1 MPANQIEMGTLGYGD
16 RSGTRATLNPWSTED
31 SSWSRRCRPTRWSVV
46 LAAAAGG
53 DAGRAALG
61 TLYRTYQYPVFAY
74 IAVRRGRERAWELTQ
89 AFFVRRL
96 LEKQDL
102 RRVQRT
108 PGSYFR
114 GWLFKAVD
122 SFLKNQWKFERQ
134 QCRDT
139 RLTVAWSDQTDAA
152 DPSSFV
158 ELREAATRALG
169 PAETSLPAAASK
181 AGGIRKICPLGP
193 KQSDAEQ
200 LLNRERAFGVLSS
213 VLGRLRREYCE
224 HAASAGVDGE
234 QRFDVVKVF
243 LPGRDME
250 DARFKAPAAALG
262 LTTAAVKQM
271 VERLKRRFA
280 QLLDEELLR
289 QVVDRETD
297 LPSARRQLCEAL
309 EAPPAL
315 HEGV

>member
-1 MPANQIEMGTLGYGD
+1 MPANQIEMGTLGFGE
-16 RSGTRATLNPWSTED
+16 RSGTRATFPWSTQD

-53 DAGRAALG
+53 EAGRAALG

-74 IAVRRGRERAWELTQ
+74 IALRRGRELAWELTQ
-89 AFFVRRL
+89 AFLVRL
-96 LEKQDL
+96 LVESQDL
-102 RRVQRT
+102 KRVQRT

-114 GWLFKAVD
+114 GWLFKAVE

-134 QCRDT
+134 QRRDT
-139 RLTVAWSDQTDAA
+139 RLTVAWTDQTDAA
-152 DPSSFV
+152 QPSSCA

-169 PAETSLPAAASK
+169 PAETSLTAPASK
-181 AGGIRKICPLGP
+181 SRRIRNVCPLGP
-193 KQSDAEQ
+193 AHSDAEQ
-200 LLNRERAFGVLSS
+200 LLNRERAFGVLSC

-234 QRFDVVKVF
+234 QRFDVLKVF

-250 DARFKAPAAALG
+250 APHFKAPAAALG
-262 LTTAAVKQM
+262 LSTDAVKQI

-280 QLLDEELLR
+280 DLLKEELLR
-289 QVVDRETD
+289 QVVDVETD
-297 LPSARRQLCEAL
+297 LPSAQRLLCEAI
-309 EAPPAL
+309 EAPRAL